1 MIQKA
6 MVLVAGLTMLS
17 VPQAMAQDESP
28 DHEQMRHR
36 APRAEMLHKAPPRDI
51 RFDRSIGRLMDRQH
65 ELNLTDDQMD
75 ALDELRADA
84 RSALAPMQEEMR
96 AIHEEMSDESLDREA
111 AGDRMKG
118 IHEQT
123 KASLKELHDRL
134 GATLDD
140 DQMQMMRHG
149 TARHGAT
156 RRGAHGSARQGRMR
170 RRTRHPA
177 SARS

>member
-1 MIQKA
+1 MMIQKA

-28 DHEQMRHR
+28 DQEKMRHR
-36 APRAEMLHKAPPRDI
+36 APRAEMRHKAPRGDF

-75 ALDELRADA
+75 ALDDLRADA
-84 RSALAPMQEEMR
+84 RSALAPMREEMS
-96 AIHEEMSDESLDREA
+96 AIHEEMSDESLDRED
-111 AGDRMKG
+111 AGERMKG

-123 KASLKELHDRL
+123 KATMKELHDRL
-134 GATLDD
+134 GETLDD
-140 DQMQMMRHG
+140 DQMQMLRHG
-149 TARHGAT
+149 TAR
-156 RRGAHGSARQGRMR
+156 RGAQGRAHQGRPR
-170 RRTRHPA
+170 RRSRHPA